1 MGVNKKSIVSEP
13 VFCCVTEESGLN
25 PDINVTCSVE
35 YEYNTDGQGACAERS
50 VLPVDELNKRF
61 EESIKSDTDS
71 VLMIAFARL
80 TQENISYQQLQ
91 QKESAIAEIL
101 SQQLSDTWKD
111 RYGVEICSIKV
122 SNIKASAQDE
132 VLLLGHARDYAN
144 AQDPANLAQQLMAAI
159 NVKTQDASVKP
170 QDVSTKLQNVSE
182 NSQETKPQEVN
193 SQNTLWMCSCGHVS
207 TGKFCPECGSARPTD
222 PKMGW
227 KCAKCSTENKGK
239 FCMECGSPFP
249 A

>member
-1 MGVNKKSIVSEP
+1 MVNMGVNKKSIVSEP

-50 VLPVDELNKRF
+50 VLPIEELNKRF

-71 VLMIAFARL
+71 VLMMAFARL

-101 SQQLSDTWKD
+101 SQQLSDIWKD

-159 NVKTQDASVKP
+159 NVKP
-170 QDVSTKLQNVSE
+170 
-182 NSQETKPQEVN
+182 
-193 SQNTLWMCSCGHVS
+193 QNTSWMCGCGHVS

>member
-1 MGVNKKSIVSEP
+1 MVNMGVNKKSIVSEP

-50 VLPVDELNKRF
+50 VLPIEELNKRF

-71 VLMIAFARL
+71 VLMMAFARL

-144 AQDPANLAQQLMAAI
+144 AQEPANLAQQLMAAI
-159 NVKTQDASVKP
+159 NVKP
-170 QDVSTKLQNVSE
+170 
-182 NSQETKPQEVN
+182 
-193 SQNTLWMCSCGHVS
+193 QNTSWMCSCGHVS